1 MSYPCPRCKGD
12 TECHDTRVTKRKP
25 GVRRRRTCGRCGEKF
40 STIEILLEDLHMF
53 QQVSKNL
60 ALLKALLK

>member
-1 MSYPCPRCKGD
+1 MSYPCPKCRGETDCR
-12 TECHDTRVTKRKP
+12 DTRTLKRKP
-25 GVRRRRTCGRCGEKF
+25 GVRRRRECKACGEKF
-40 STIEILLEDLHMF
+40 STVEINLEDLHMF